1 VFQFAVIWYL
11 ILAAAAGPAAF
22 CCCKTK
28 GLVASLHTSLGP
40 AQTPTQAMS
49 APSPRSCCHAD
60 TTPDPDTQTT
70 PGQAPDNT
78 PHRQCPCPQKE
89 GNPALPAAEQDF
101 SRTLALSAVLSPLA
115 LDGDSPFYISLELPQ
130 ACLPSD
136 GSGLPFLSAQDLLRA
151 HHQLRC

>member
-1 VFQFAVIWYL
+1 VFRFAVIWYL
-11 ILAAAAGPAAF
+11 ILATVAGPAAF

-28 GLVASLHTSLGP
+28 GLVTSLHTTLGP
-40 AQTPTQAMS
+40 AQTPTQAVS

-60 TTPDPDTQTT
+60 TTPAPDAPRV
-70 PGQAPDNT
+70 PGKAPDNT

-89 GNPALPAAEQDF
+89 GNPALLAAEQDF
-101 SRTLALSAVLSPLA
+101 SRTLALSVVPAPLA
-115 LDGDSPFYISLELPQ
+115 LDGDSPFFISLELPQ
-130 ACLPSD
+130 TRLTSD